1 MHPHCDLEVNVNG
14 ERTFWLDKKTLLSFS
29 GRLIKLFNKA
39 LPGQGQGQRPKSYKV
54 VLHDLPGGPVAFEMV
69 ARFCYRAEGAININ
83 PSNICK
89 LRCAAEFLEMTEE
102 IREKNLVELT
112 QNHLKLLPL
121 WTWREVFTVLK
132 DCESMVPIAD
142 STGIIQ
148 RCIHVL
154 VGKINVK
161 TNAVSFGTSLSTADS
176 SSSSSPESSTVRYS
190 TGSSCEASKTGW
202 WFDDLGALSIY
213 LMERVVKS
221 MIEEGV
227 DNWVLSRFL
236 LHYLRSSLPML
247 GYSSISPKKKC
258 GREEKIMYQYTQK
271 VQKEVLETV
280 VGLLHRLHRAAV
292 SCRSLFGVLRV
303 ATVLNASK
311 LCRKH
316 LEDMIGA
323 QLDQASLDNILI
335 PAANQGNV
343 GSLYDVDQV
352 LRFVQVF
359 VRDWQIIPDIP
370 GSSPSFGRVR
380 AEDVPYGTSCCQQSG
395 VQKVKCLMDKYIAE
409 VAPDIN
415 LKPSKFQ
422 ALLEALPDHAR
433 DCCDGLYRALD
444 MYLEVHSTLS
454 EEERTKLCNTINYQ
468 KLSFEASNLIAQN
481 PRFPSR
487 IAVQVLLHQQDK
499 LRSMLDS
506 HDTKDS
512 VSSYFSDE
520 GRMYIPHE
528 EVASD
533 TDHAILYSK
542 QVDYTSVI
550 CEENKGLKAD
560 LQGMQ
565 WRVKELEKICNKLHS
580 QMTKL
585 GKLKPKSSHGRLPR
599 LCQ

>member
-1 MHPHCDLEVNVNG
+1 MMHPHCDLEVNVNG
-14 ERTFWLDKKTLLSFS
+14 EQTFLLDKKTLLSFC
-29 GRLIKLFNKA
+29 GRLIKLFNRA
-39 LPGQGQGQRPKSYKV
+39 VPGQGQKPKSYKI
-54 VLHDLPGGPVAFEMV
+54 VLHDLPGGPVAFELV
-69 ARFCYRAEGAININ
+69 ARFCYKVEGAININ

-102 IREKNLVELT
+102 IRERNLVELT
-112 QNHLKLLPL
+112 QNYLKLLPL

-148 RCIHVL
+148 RCIYVL

-161 TNAVSFGTSLSTADS
+161 TNVVSFGASLSPVD

-190 TGSSCEASKTGW
+190 TASSCEATKTGW
-202 WFDDLGALSIY
+202 WFDDLGSLSIY

-236 LHYLRSSLPML
+236 FHYLRSSLPML

-271 VQKEVLETV
+271 VQKEVFETV
-280 VGLLHRLHRAAV
+280 VGLLHRLHREAV

-311 LCRKH
+311 LCRKQ

-323 QLDQASLDNILI
+323 QLDQATLDNILI
-335 PAANQGNV
+335 PAANQGNA

-359 VRDWQIIPDIP
+359 VRDRHISPDIP
-370 GSSPSFGRVR
+370 GSSPSFEGVSTT
-380 AEDVPYGTSCCQQSG
+380 DIPYGASCCQQSG

-422 ALLEALPDHAR
+422 ALLEAFPDHAR

-481 PRFPSR
+481 PRLPSR
-487 IAVQVLLHQQDK
+487 IAVQVLLYQQAK

-506 HDTKDS
+506 HYTKGS
-512 VSSYFSDE
+512 VSSHFSDD
-520 GRMYIPHE
+520 GRMYIPQE
-528 EVASD
+528 EVVSD

-550 CEENKGLKAD
+550 CEENLGLKAD

-580 QMTKL
+580 QMSKL